1 MSKDY
6 SNNID
11 NENNLSEESRII
23 QTDFGAED
31 GQDKCPKCGSTD
43 IKLNIKTGQL
53 KCNFCRH
60 EFEQEKV
67 D

>member
-1 MSKDY
+1 MSRDY

-43 IKLNIKTGQL
+43 IKLNVKTG
-53 KCNFCRH
+53 
-60 EFEQEKV
+60 
-67 D
+67 